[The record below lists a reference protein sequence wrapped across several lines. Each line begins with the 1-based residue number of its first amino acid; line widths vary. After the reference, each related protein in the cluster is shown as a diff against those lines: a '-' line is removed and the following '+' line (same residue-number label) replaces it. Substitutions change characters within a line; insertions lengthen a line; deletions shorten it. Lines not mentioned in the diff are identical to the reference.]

1 MAMKRTKRKP
11 KKRMI
16 RRWKRARSALER
28 WRRNLA
34 TLQVELKQPR
44 VIDAVPID
52 FIGGE
57 PAERE
62 GKPTRRFRGEL
73 IYFTKDDVTIR
84 RPSGAILVVD
94 TYEVASLS
102 DRKIRLKPA

>member
-1 MAMKRTKRKP
+1 MKRTKQKP
-11 KKRMI
+11 KKRTV
-16 RRWKRARSALER
+16 RSWKQARSALER

-44 VIDAVPID
+44 VIEALPID

-57 PAERE
+57 PSERE
-62 GKPTRRFRGEL
+62 GKPTRRFWGEL

-84 RPSGAILVVD
+84 RQSGAILVVD

-102 DRKIRLKPA
+102 DRKTRLEPE

>member
-1 MAMKRTKRKP
+1 MKRTKQKP
-11 KKRMI
+11 KKRTV
-16 RRWKRARSALER
+16 RSWKQARSALES
-28 WRRNLA
+28 WRRDLA
-34 TLQVELKQPR
+34 ILQVELKQPR
-44 VIDAVPID
+44 VIEALPID

-57 PAERE
+57 PVERE

-102 DRKIRLKPA
+102 DRKTRVEPE